1 MDMKEEGRMMVDEYV
16 QSILGSTESI
26 FDEDD
31 PELKRMFQM
40 VYLEDSSSVGKEL
53 SQLGSRFLN
62 NTEVSY
68 KNEFAKLIFSLS

>member
-1 MDMKEEGRMMVDEYV
+1 MKEEGRMMVDEYV